1 MVTRSHLV
9 DWQRTVVAGL
19 TDKEDKLR
27 SKKSVAK
34 RQKVKIEEMR
44 KTNNVV
50 DTDLTRSKEEN
61 L

>member
-1 MVTRSHLV
+1 MVSRSNLV

-50 DTDLTRSKEEN
+50 DTDLTRSKE
-61 L
+61 